1 MFRPAGLRN
10 GAGNFHINL
19 SISEI
24 IVLTLEWTEK
34 YLNYE
39 EGIIYLVPLFRQ
51 RRRWLEG
58 TIRRYLEYSMEA
70 IKSKTMSLRAKLDM
84 IAYIAQFIMPLW
96 MILEIVIR
104 AFKAL
109 TGKGVLQNEL
119 VSSVVI
125 AAITAVGFF
134 MAIRYSL
141 RRYDNQKRISAFI
154 QASYTAVYML
164 MIWFPMVLFI
174 CGKILF
180 CKKDLNWGKTAHGLV
195 MEEEAGHNNI
205 NSIEKELQEV

>member
-1 MFRPAGLRN
+1 MKN
-10 GAGNFHINL
+10 
-19 SISEI
+19 
-24 IVLTLEWTEK
+24 
-34 YLNYE
+34 E

-58 TIRRYLEYSMEA
+58 TIRRYLEYSSEA
-70 IKSKTMSLRAKLDM
+70 IKSAKMSLKAKLDM
-84 IAYIAQFIMPLW
+84 IAYITQFIMPLW
-96 MILEIVIR
+96 MILEILIR

-109 TGKGVLQNEL
+109 TGKGVLQNEV
-119 VSSVVI
+119 VSSVII
-125 AAITAVGFF
+125 AFITAVGFF

-141 RRYDNQKRISAFI
+141 RRYDNQKRIAALI

-164 MIWFPMVLFI
+164 IIWFPMVLFI

-180 CKKDLNWGKTAHGLV
+180 CKKDMNWGKTTHGLV
-195 MEEEAGHNNI
+195 MEEEASHQNI